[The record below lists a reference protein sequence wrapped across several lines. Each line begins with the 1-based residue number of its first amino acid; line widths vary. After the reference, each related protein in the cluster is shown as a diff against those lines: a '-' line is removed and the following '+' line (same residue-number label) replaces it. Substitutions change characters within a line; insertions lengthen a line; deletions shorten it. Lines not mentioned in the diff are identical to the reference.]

1 MKKWN
6 IAIGDDW
13 DKVDKTWTLI
23 LWYDCDLGT
32 KTWYKND
39 LTTESETIP
48 ERKKQTNCNIS
59 AINQNKRKA
68 YEQRLLWYTATW

>member
-23 LWYDCDLGT
+23 IWYDCDLGT

-39 LTTESETIP
+39 LTTESERIP
-48 ERKKQTNCNIS
+48 ERKKKQKNKLQYKCNKPKQT
-59 AINQNKRKA
+59 
-68 YEQRLLWYTATW
+68 